1 MVEVTRKKAL
11 SLKGKQSPKLISGGS
26 ASNEV
31 ERMAKIEATLA
42 EVATKSDTKRIESQM
57 VKMASAT
64 DLDKFAKKSDLEKL
78 ANKRDLERFAS
89 FKDMDNLVQRSDLER
104 VVKKSDLDKF
114 AKKTDLKLFATKED
128 IERLEA
134 TMVSKEDA
142 QRMQESI
149 ENLSSKADSKGMR
162 IWVIIGTICVLALT
176 AIKVAEI
183 IQS

>member
-1 MVEVTRKKAL
+1 MVEVTRKKPIT
-11 SLKGKQSPKLISGGS
+11 LKSKQPTKLIGGGG

-31 ERMAKIEATLA
+31 ERMAKIELTL
-42 EVATKSDTKRIESQM
+42 EQVATKTDTKRIESQM

-78 ANKRDLERFAS
+78 ASKRDLERFAS

-114 AKKTDLKLFATKED
+114 AKKADLKQYATKED
-128 IERLEA
+128 IERLE
-134 TMVSKEDA
+134 TNMVTKAEA
-142 QRMQESI
+142 QNMQESI
-149 ENLSSKADSKGMR
+149 ENLSAKSDSKVLR

-176 AIKVAEI
+176 AIKVVEI
-183 IQS
+183 ALS